1 MSNLHNDMIL
11 ENMADEVSE
20 MSNAEIAFELGQ
32 PWRALALR
40 SNAREQLIEELVN
53 QRLDLIGGPHG

>member
-1 MSNLHNDMIL
+1 MSCLHNEMIL

-20 MSNAEIAFELGQ
+20 MSNAEIAFEPGQ